1 MLDNIFKYVCLLCIK
16 NLHAG
21 EPGRGE
27 RAGHVSHTPDVPAGL
42 DIIYSSTE
50 ILFVIQTI

>member
-1 MLDNIFKYVCLLCIK
+1 MFILYK

-50 ILFVIQTI
+50 ILLSLIQTM

>member
-1 MLDNIFKYVCLLCIK
+1 MFILYK